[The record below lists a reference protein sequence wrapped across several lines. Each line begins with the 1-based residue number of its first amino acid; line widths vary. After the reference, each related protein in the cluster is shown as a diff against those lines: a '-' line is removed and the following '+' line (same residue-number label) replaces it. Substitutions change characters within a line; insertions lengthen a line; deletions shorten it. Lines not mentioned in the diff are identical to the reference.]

1 MNLSNVGV
9 NHEEGSSLRVPRVEC
24 SRLPARKRDCRVDS
38 QTESDPFSLVDPMI
52 GSANAGY
59 TFSGA
64 VFPFGVVSF
73 SPEELASSATK
84 RNTPGFSL

>member
-1 MNLSNVGV
+1 
-9 NHEEGSSLRVPRVEC
+9 
-24 SRLPARKRDCRVDS
+24 
-38 QTESDPFSLVDPMI
+38 MI